1 MSAFGL
7 FSLLIT
13 AAALL
18 SFANQRLA
26 RLPATIGIT
35 VLSLGVSLLMIA
47 TGKLIGG
54 HAWAAATVASI
65 NFQAVVLHGLL
76 AFLLFA
82 GAMHIDLLDL
92 RKQRLPILLLSIL
105 STVLSTVL
113 IGLLSWG
120 VFRAIGFALP
130 LYSCLLFGALISP
143 TDPVSVL
150 AIMRRVGMPKNIET
164 QLAGESLFNDGVG
177 AVLFVTMLEAS
188 AGGQLPHAGHLLKL
202 LALEAGGG
210 ILIGLAG
217 GFLCRQLL
225 QRVDDYQTEILLT
238 LALAMGGYAL
248 ADALHLSAPLEA
260 VAAGLSLG
268 GGSGAKAISESARD
282 YVDKFWDLIDGI
294 MNALLFMLLGLE
306 MLEIRMDAGVLLAG
320 VLAIPVVLLARW
332 VSVAGVIVPL
342 RFRTQHIRGAVL
354 LLTWG
359 GLRGGLSLA
368 LALSLPH
375 DQYRSLL
382 LPVTYIVVVFA
393 IVVQG
398 LTVQKLMERVVKS

>member
-7 FSLLIT
+7 FSLLIA

-47 TGKLIGG
+47 TGKLVGG

-92 RKQRLPILLLSIL
+92 HKQRLPILALSVL

-177 AVLFVTMLEAS
+177 AVLFITMLEATS
-188 AGGQLPHAGHLLKL
+188 GGQLPHFGHLLRL
-202 LALEAGGG
+202 LVLEAGGG

-217 GFLCRQLL
+217 GFLCKQLL
-225 QRVDDYQTEILLT
+225 RRVDDYQTEILLT

-268 GGSGAKAISESARD
+268 GGYGAKAISENARD

-306 MLEIRMDAGVLLAG
+306 MLEMRMDASVLLAG

-368 LALSLPH
+368 LALSLPQ

-398 LTVQKLMERVVKS
+398 LTVQKLMERVVR